1 MAYRAL
7 CWLFRVNTL
16 HPVVI
21 RLGLT
26 SPCTIRKSNILMFG
40 VVVLFTLPQIRGS
53 SGQAR
58 EALKRH
64 FTELQAAAG
73 RLLSE
78 RLAGLLAEV
87 DAIEADSIKP
97 LDDCQSLIEHGVG
110 QADELLREGGSPKL
124 AA

>member
-1 MAYRAL
+1 MWR
-7 CWLFRVNTL
+7 
-16 HPVVI
+16 P
-21 RLGLT
+21 
-26 SPCTIRKSNILMFG
+26 
-40 VVVLFTLPQIRGS
+40 LPQIRGS

-110 QADELLREGGSPKL
+110 QADELLREGGPQIFKHNQSIYHMIK
-124 AA
+124 